1 MVDESNSPKADVVA
15 GAHLLL
21 TAIEQTPDTIFI
33 TDAKGNIEYVNSS
46 FEKVTGY
53 TREEVI
59 GKNPRMLKSGLHPPE
74 YYRSMW
80 DTLSQG
86 RVWKG
91 TVQNRRKDGTLFT
104 EEVSISPVRNHKG
117 ETTNYVA
124 VKRDITAQLALE
136 RQLRQSQK
144 MEALGALAGGIAHD
158 FNNLLTAILGYTE
171 MAQSELE
178 ESSPLRSDL
187 DNVLKAAQRARE
199 LVTQIHGFGKQEDER
214 RSTVRIGFVLEEALR
229 IVTAGLPP
237 MIVLDTRIE
246 HDCGNVLADPI
257 QLQQVLMNLC
267 TNAYHTLADQRGR
280 ILVELRPVDVDEAMA
295 EAWPELHAGPYALL
309 SVEDNGSGIQPEHV
323 SRVFDPFFSTKA
335 VDSGTGLGLA
345 LSYGIVKAHGGT
357 IKVYSE
363 PGRGT
368 RFHVYLPVIQ
378 EAVTQAG
385 ENLAEI
391 HGGKECILVVDDEE
405 EITKILA
412 RQLERLGYTVVR
424 CTRPEDAML
433 VLRRQ
438 PHIFDAVISDQTMPG
453 ITGTEIAKEVHT
465 IRPDLPVILSSG
477 LVTPLDA
484 ALLKEAHVAAFLPKP
499 VETARLAKVLRE
511 ILDSK
516 HAI

>member
-1 MVDESNSPKADVVA
+1 
-15 GAHLLL
+15 
-21 TAIEQTPDTIFI
+21 
-33 TDAKGNIEYVNSS
+33 
-46 FEKVTGY
+46 
-53 TREEVI
+53 
-59 GKNPRMLKSGLHPPE
+59 
-74 YYRSMW
+74 
-80 DTLSQG
+80 
-86 RVWKG
+86 
-91 TVQNRRKDGTLFT
+91 
-104 EEVSISPVRNHKG
+104 
-117 ETTNYVA
+117 
-124 VKRDITAQLALE
+124 
-136 RQLRQSQK
+136 
-144 MEALGALAGGIAHD
+144 
-158 FNNLLTAILGYTE
+158 
-171 MAQSELE
+171 
-178 ESSPLRSDL
+178 
-187 DNVLKAAQRARE
+187 
-199 LVTQIHGFGKQEDER
+199 
-214 RSTVRIGFVLEEALR
+214 
-229 IVTAGLPP
+229 
-237 MIVLDTRIE
+237 
-246 HDCGNVLADPI
+246 
-257 QLQQVLMNLC
+257 
-267 TNAYHTLADQRGR
+267 
-280 ILVELRPVDVDEAMA
+280 
-295 EAWPELHAGPYALL
+295 
-309 SVEDNGSGIQPEHV
+309 
-323 SRVFDPFFSTKA
+323 
-335 VDSGTGLGLA
+335 LA